1 MKVNDINDVV
11 EGFKKEGDD
20 VRHRYTSFDYCYNYF
35 ASHKGQAL
43 LDDME
48 KSCLVLGFYL
58 ASWGMLRGSSFLLDK
73 SVMHYEDTIRYI
85 SKCDES
91 IWNIDVDDYSD
102 KNIDTI
108 LKVYNG
114 VKDSLVEKGRV
125 HRTLV
130 TKVLLGVFGFIPAF
144 DAYFCESFKAIYKN
158 DPQDKEL
165 NTKCAFTVVNR
176 DSLRCIKSFYE
187 SNKEAIDTLTDSTY
201 TFDYGTGKKSQVKY
215 TKAKIID
222 MYGFNKALLANRDKK
237 KRAAEALKQE

>member
-1 MKVNDINDVV
+1 MKVDDINDFV
-11 EGFKKEGDD
+11 EGFKEQGDD
-20 VRHRYTSFDYCYNYF
+20 VRHRYTSFYYCYNYF
-35 ASHKGQAL
+35 ASHKGKAL

-73 SVMHYEDTIRYI
+73 SVKHYDDTITYI
-85 SKCDES
+85 SKCDEKY
-91 IWNIDVDDYSD
+91 WDIDVDDYSD
-102 KNIDTI
+102 ENIAII
-108 LKVYNG
+108 LGVYNS
-114 VKDSLVEKGRV
+114 VKKSLVEKGRV

-144 DAYFCESFKAIYKN
+144 DAYFCESFKAIYKH

-176 DSLRCIKSFYE
+176 DSLKCIKSFYE
-187 SNKEAIDTLTDSTY
+187 SNKEAIDSLADSTY
-201 TFDYGTGKKSQVKY
+201 TFDYATGKKSQVKY

-222 MYGFNKALLANRDKK
+222 MYGFNKSFLAKK
-237 KRAAEALKQE
+237 DEKARAKAVLV